1 MEQVEIILVEDT
13 ESDGELCLRALKS
26 QNVANRVVWLKDGAE
41 ALDYIFGR
49 DTGLELRPIPRLILL
64 DLRLPKVTG
73 FEVLRRLKSDERT
86 RRIPVVVLTSSR
98 EDRDIVESYELG
110 VNSYVTKPV
119 SFEVFSRTVAQLG
132 YYWLAVNEP
141 PAREP

>member
-1 MEQVEIILVEDT
+1 LVEDT
-13 ESDGELCLRALKS
+13 ESDAQLCLRALKS
-26 QNVANRVVWLKDGAE
+26 NNVANHVVWLKDGAE
-41 ALDYIFGR
+41 ALEYIFGP
-49 DTGLELRPIPRLILL
+49 DAAPELGPIPRLILL
-64 DLRLPKVTG
+64 DLRLPKVNG
-73 FEVLRRLKSDERT
+73 FEVLRRLKGDERT
-86 RRIPVVVLTSSR
+86 KRIPVVVLTSSR

-141 PAREP
+141 PVRQT